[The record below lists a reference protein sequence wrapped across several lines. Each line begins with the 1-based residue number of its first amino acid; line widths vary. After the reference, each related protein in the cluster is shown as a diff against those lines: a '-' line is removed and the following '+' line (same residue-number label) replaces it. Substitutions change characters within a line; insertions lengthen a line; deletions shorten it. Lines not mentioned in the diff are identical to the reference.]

1 MDKILIIDDDIDLC
15 NLMQQG
21 VLHEGFTPLIA
32 YNKRSALSILSNS
45 SKDICLIILDIML
58 PDGNGLELLSLIR
71 NNLQCP
77 IIMVTVKDSLE
88 DKVIGLRLGADD
100 YLTKPFSIIELEARI
115 AAQTRRFL
123 SLAANS
129 ENSKDILNFSTI
141 VINVTMR
148 SVCCNNRELSFTG
161 REFDILYLLA
171 SNPGTVFTK
180 KQIYEHIWNEEYL
193 YDDNSLMALICKI
206 RKKIETCE
214 PNINYI
220 ETIRGIGYR
229 FNKGA

>member
-1 MDKILIIDDDIDLC
+1 MNKILIIDDDIDLC
-15 NLMQQG
+15 NLIKQC
-21 VLHEGFTPLIA
+21 VLHEGFVPLIS
-32 YNKRSALSILSNS
+32 YNKHSALSTLSTS
-45 SKDICLIILDIML
+45 SEDICLIILDIML

-77 IIMVTVKDSLE
+77 IIMLTAKDSLE

-100 YLTKPFSIIELEARI
+100 YLTKPFSIKELEARI

-123 SLAANS
+123 TLESNLQ
-129 ENSKDILNFSTI
+129 NSKNILSFSTI
-141 VINVTMR
+141 KINATMR
-148 SVCCNNRELSFTG
+148 SVCCNNCELSFTG

-180 KQIYEHIWNEEYL
+180 KQIYECVWNEEYL

-206 RKKIETCE
+206 RKKIEACE

-229 FNKGA
+229 FNKGV